1 MRALV
6 NLFKGFIR
14 LIANGIEMGNGS
26 EFMLKLATQLDVIQ
40 MLSVKFNVD
49 QPEEEIEL
57 SQEKS
62 LPLGMQIYNNKIEE
76 EEEKEEDKK
85 Q

>member
-1 MRALV
+1 
-6 NLFKGFIR
+6 
-14 LIANGIEMGNGS
+14 
-26 EFMLKLATQLDVIQ
+26 MLKLATQLDVIQ

-76 EEEKEEDKK
+76 EEEKEEDNK

>member
-1 MRALV
+1 
-6 NLFKGFIR
+6 

>member
-1 MRALV
+1 LRALV